1 MRLVCPNCG
10 AQYEVPDEVIP
21 EAGRDVQCSACGDTW
36 FQHHPSHA
44 PAIEADEAALAP
56 EAAPVAASG
65 HITEDTA
72 GPKDTAEPEEAADPV
87 HAEDAADD
95 TAGDA
100 DTTPV
105 RETAEADDGF
115 DDFPAPAH
123 DPDRDII
130 EDDEPEDA
138 IIPPAVPARSRRLDP
153 GVQNV
158 LREEAE
164 HEARRRAAEQQTGL
178 ESQPDLGLT
187 QPSEDPKDRAETA
200 RRRMAQ
206 VKGETTPRATASP
219 AAIEDAATAEATSR
233 RDLLPDI
240 EEINST
246 LRSKGERRAA
256 STPAADADTAREQ
269 RRGFRIGFGL
279 TLMVTALAI
288 IVYVNADKL
297 ALRYPPVAPTLQ
309 SYQTNVNEGR
319 RWLDTKVANLLAW
332 LESDGA

>member
-36 FQHHPSHA
+36 FQHHPAHA
-44 PAIEADEAALAP
+44 PALSDDEDDLVTAP
-56 EAAPVAASG
+56 AAAPVSAPEVPPAPAAAAAPSV
-65 HITEDTA
+65 EDLE
-72 GPKDTAEPEEAADPV
+72 DEE
-87 HAEDAADD
+87 ED
-95 TAGDA
+95 
-100 DTTPV
+100 
-105 RETAEADDGF
+105 EDDGGF
-115 DDFPAPAH
+115 ADFPAPAH

-187 QPSEDPKDRAETA
+187 QPSDDPKDRAETA

-206 VKGETTPRATASP
+206 VKGESPKRAPAP
-219 AAIEDAATAEATSR
+219 AAAATEDVAAAEATSR

-256 STPAADADTAREQ
+256 SAPVTDVDTLKEQ

-288 IVYVNADKL
+288 IVYVNAEKL
-297 ALRYPPVAPTLQ
+297 ALRYPPAAPTLQ
-309 SYQTNVNEGR
+309 SYQQGVNEGR
-319 RWLDTKVANLLAW
+319 LWLDAKVATLLAW
-332 LESDGA
+332 LDSEGS